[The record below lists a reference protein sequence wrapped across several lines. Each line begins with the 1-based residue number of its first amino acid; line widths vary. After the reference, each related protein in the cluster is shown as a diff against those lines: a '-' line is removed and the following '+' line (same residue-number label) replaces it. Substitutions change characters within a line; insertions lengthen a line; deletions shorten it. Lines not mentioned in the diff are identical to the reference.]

1 MANPKY
7 KFFYDECNEDEF
19 PRWSSGE
26 IITYKPSSKRLEECF
41 ERIKAELLK
50 RGYKEMLSGGGKN
63 AYFSK
68 PEYCKAAY
76 IGTTV
81 NPYSF
86 KREVWDWK
94 NQYVFSKKMIY
105 IEEVFRHNGTNEN
118 STYRIS
124 VGSSNCISAPTWKT
138 ERWRQGGVPNQFG
151 VEMPTTYEYVS
162 VPQPSFMFKEIRKL
176 KPEVSDKVLNK
187 TLDIAEEELANLP
200 MVEVSQYEA
209 NADDFPEATVKRM
222 L

>member
-1 MANPKY
+1 MTNPKY

-19 PRWSSGE
+19 PRWSNGE
-26 IITYKPSSKRLEECF
+26 IITYTPSSPRLKECF
-41 ERIKAELLK
+41 ERIKAGLLK
-50 RGYKEMLSGGGKN
+50 RGYKEMISAGGKN

-86 KREVWDWK
+86 KKEVWEWK

-105 IEEVFRHNGTNEN
+105 IEEVFRHNGTSEN
-118 STYRIS
+118 STYRIT
-124 VGSSNCISAPTWKT
+124 VGSSNCSGAPVWKT
-138 ERWRQGGVPNQFG
+138 ERWNLGGEKNEFG
-151 VEMPTTYEYVS
+151 VEIPTTYEYVS
-162 VPQPSFMFKEIRKL
+162 IPTPSGTFKEIRKL
-176 KPEVSDKVLNK
+176 KPEVSDKILEK
-187 TLDIAEEELANLP
+187 TLDIADEELEKLP

-209 NADDFPEATVKRM
+209 NAEDFPEATVKRM
-222 L
+222 K